1 MVRFVNQAIPQQ
13 SVDPALWL
21 KRRFREPLVAMI
33 VLALVT
39 GFVAAQ
45 NLAQI
50 DGVIKLCIASI
61 FAIVALALVS
71 YRPIVFPFAIY
82 LFLVPFDALLQ
93 TGSGTITKFLA
104 AASMGIVLLTIVD
117 RRRLIAPP
125 LVVALWGL
133 FLAWNVA
140 SFIWSEDAFYQINLL
155 NGTAQLFALLAIF
168 SMVAIPWKD
177 VKALLVAVV
186 AGGVT
191 CAAYGAYLFQ
201 QGSVS
206 SGTASTRLTVA
217 LSKTQSINAD
227 HFSAALVFPF
237 ALAIVGAL
245 HLRGWQK
252 IGAMLSALVLI
263 VGIAASGT
271 RGSLI
276 AVGVIWLYLM
286 IAYRH
291 RIQLAI
297 LGAVCVAGSAAMP
310 SVWMRF
316 TDASQGEA
324 GGRYSIWAI
333 AWDAF
338 RHHWLLGI
346 GTGQFRLAYGES
358 YIATA
363 TGRLVHPW
371 AEDAHNL
378 IASTAVELGIIGL
391 LLVLGAWYAQF
402 RLGTNIPRS
411 SPMFHAR
418 IAVQAG
424 TLGLFV
430 NSLSVDMLFYKYLWI
445 VFTIG
450 VIVRN
455 TWLFERAREISVIN
469 AESSE
474 DQAPA
479 GRPASRPAVLL
490 SET

>member
-1 MVRFVNQAIPQQ
+1 MNQAIPQQ
-13 SVDPALWL
+13 SVDPALWF

-39 GFVAAQ
+39 GFVVAQ
-45 NLAQI
+45 SFAQL
-50 DGVIKLCIASI
+50 DAVIKLCIASI
-61 FAIVALALVS
+61 FAVVALALVS

-82 LFLVPFDALLQ
+82 LFLVPFDGLLQ
-93 TGSGTITKFLA
+93 TGSGTLTKFLA
-104 AASMGIVLLTIVD
+104 AASMGIVLLTIID
-117 RRRLIAPP
+117 RRRFIAPP

-140 SFIWSEDAFYQINLL
+140 SFMWSEDAFYRVDLL
-155 NGTAQLFALLAIF
+155 NATAQLFALFAIF
-168 SMVAIPWKD
+168 SIVQIPWKD

-186 AGGVT
+186 AGGVA
-191 CAAYGAYLFQ
+191 CAGYGAYLFR

-206 SGTASTRLTVA
+206 SDTASTRLTVA
-217 LSKTQSINAD
+217 LSKTQGINAD

-237 ALAIVGAL
+237 ALAIVAAL
-245 HLRGWQK
+245 YLRGWQR
-252 IGAMLSALVLI
+252 IAATLSALVLI
-263 VGIAASGT
+263 VGIAVSGT

-297 LGAVCVAGSAAMP
+297 IGAVCVAGSAAMP

-324 GGRYSIWAI
+324 GGRYPIWAI

-338 RHHWLLGI
+338 RRHWLLGI
-346 GTGQFRLAYGES
+346 GTEQFRLAYGES
-358 YIATA
+358 YIAIA
-363 TGRLVHPW
+363 SGRLVHSW
-371 AEDAHNL
+371 SEDAHNL

-391 LLVLGAWYAQF
+391 LLVLAAWYAQF
-402 RLGTNIPRS
+402 RLGSNIPRS

-424 TLGLFV
+424 TLGMFV
-430 NSLSVDMLFYKYLWI
+430 NALSVDMLFYKYLWI
-445 VFTIG
+445 AFMMG
-450 VIVRN
+450 VIVQN
-455 TWLFERAREISVIN
+455 TWRVERARETSAMN
-469 AESSE
+469 AEPLQDGARDES
-474 DQAPA
+474 
-479 GRPASRPAVLL
+479 PASRPAVLL
-490 SET
+490 AET